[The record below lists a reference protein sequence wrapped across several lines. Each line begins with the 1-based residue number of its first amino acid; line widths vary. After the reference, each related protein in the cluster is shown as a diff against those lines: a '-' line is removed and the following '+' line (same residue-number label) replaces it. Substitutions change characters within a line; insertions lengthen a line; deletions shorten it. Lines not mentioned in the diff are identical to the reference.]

1 MVVAPLRWSCCL
13 MMLIVLLAG
22 SLTAAAGR
30 TDTISIRS
38 EVMNKGIRC
47 VVIQPDELVSKGKR
61 LPVVYLLHGYS
72 GSYNQWPKIA
82 PQLPAKADELALII
96 VCVDGGFS
104 SWYFDSPVDST
115 FRYETYVSR
124 EVVNFIDN
132 NYPTLAD
139 RNHRA
144 ISGLSMGGHG
154 GLYIAVKH
162 RDIYGA
168 AGSTSGGVDIRPFP
182 KNWDL
187 AKRLGDSTCCY
198 KNWNQNTVINLVD
211 SLKNGELA
219 ITFDCGTQDFFLQVN
234 RNLHQKL
241 LDLKIDH
248 DYTERPGGHN
258 SKYWQ
263 NSIDFQLLFFSN
275 YFRQAKTTG

>member
-1 MVVAPLRWSCCL
+1 MVGAPFLRLSWL
-13 MMLIVLLAG
+13 VIFTALLTVSA
-22 SLTAAAGR
+22 TAYAGR

-38 EVMNKGIRC
+38 EAMRKDIRC
-47 VVIQPDELVSKGKR
+47 VVIQPDKRITKDKR

-82 PQLPAKADELALII
+82 PQLPAKADELQLII

-104 SWYFDSPVDST
+104 SWYFDSPVDSS
-115 FRYETYVSR
+115 FRYERYVSK
-124 EVVNFIDN
+124 EVVDYIDR
-132 NYPTLAD
+132 NYPTRAD
-139 RNHRA
+139 RSHRA
-144 ISGLSMGGHG
+144 ITGLSMGGHG
-154 GLYIAVKH
+154 GLYLALKH
-162 RDIYGA
+162 RDVFGA

-198 KNWNQNTVINLVD
+198 ENWNKNTVINLVD

-219 ITFDCGTQDFFLQVN
+219 IIFDCGTQDFFLQVN
-234 RNLHQKL
+234 RDLHQKL
-241 LDLKIDH
+241 LGLKVDH

-275 YFRQAKTTG
+275 YFRQAKTGG